1 MLAKQRE
8 TTYPTYVSE
17 IARTGASN
25 MAAGTVN
32 PKFGAYMKGARVKAG
47 LTQEEAAKHAGL
59 KQSYVASLELGRF
72 KLIYPSPFNALHRIY
87 RFPGWEGLEAMGF
100 ETDGAIGGVQPALL
114 THLRLMDEDEQYAL
128 LGVVKAMAK
137 RE

>member
-1 MLAKQRE
+1 MLAE
-8 TTYPTYVSE
+8 LLEMDYPAYVCG
-17 IARTGASN
+17 IKRTGAPN

-32 PKFGAYMKGARVKAG
+32 PKFGAYMKGARTKAG

-59 KQSYVASLELGRF
+59 KQSYIASLELGRF
-72 KLIYPSPFNALHRIY
+72 KLIYPAPFNALHRIY

-114 THLRLMDEDEQYAL
+114 THIRLMDEDEQHAL
-128 LGVVKAMAK
+128 LGVVKAMSK
-137 RE
+137 RD